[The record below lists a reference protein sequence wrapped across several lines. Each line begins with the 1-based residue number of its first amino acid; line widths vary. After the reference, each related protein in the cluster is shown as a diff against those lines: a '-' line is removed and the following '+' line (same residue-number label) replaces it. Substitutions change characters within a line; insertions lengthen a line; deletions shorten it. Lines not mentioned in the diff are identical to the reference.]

1 MGGGDV
7 CVRTVVAAEV
17 DGFTFNGRIR
27 LINPAGAHN
36 PAGLSLAY
44 KKIDCKTEYFD
55 REPNFT
61 KAQNSKTRID

>member
-44 KKIDCKTEYFD
+44 KKN
-55 REPNFT
+55 RL
-61 KAQNSKTRID
+61 